1 MSRMSRIRRYD
12 EGTSSEQNKNKNLC
26 KETKQGAKK
35 MTIELSVLI
44 AVLGFTLS
52 VGTFFIGRV
61 TAAKTSGQEYG
72 VMLTEIGYIKSG
84 VDDMKKKMEQ
94 SDKRYIEMEKRL
106 SKVEEAMKIYHRE
119 ETA

>member
-1 MSRMSRIRRYD
+1 MNVDVSI
-12 EGTSSEQNKNKNLC
+12 
-26 KETKQGAKK
+26 
-35 MTIELSVLI
+35 LI
-44 AVLGFTLS
+44 AILGFALS
-52 VGTFFIGRV
+52 VGTFFVGRT

-106 SKVEEAMKIYHRE
+106 SKLEEAMKIYHKE
-119 ETA
+119 EMQG